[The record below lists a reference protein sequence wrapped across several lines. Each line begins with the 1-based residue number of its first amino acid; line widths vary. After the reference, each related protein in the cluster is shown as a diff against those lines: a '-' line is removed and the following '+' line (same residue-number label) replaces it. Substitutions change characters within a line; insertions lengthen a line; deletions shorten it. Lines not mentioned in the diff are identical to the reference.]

1 MDCSISEFLDA
12 FDSEKFFGRR
22 VYLIIDG
29 IDQLLHLPVCR
40 ESILSALRSIRTS
53 NSTTETKPYAI
64 HGFLGLGAYHV
75 NKLTC
80 LSGPNYPQ
88 FKFAVITRLPQPPL
102 HEVVQMFS
110 KYGAMIYRDMTEYAE
125 DIFGRTGGHL
135 GLVSA
140 FGKTLQTWID
150 SVNSGNQEAI
160 TIGAW
165 LGHICHS
172 KGQARVS
179 HIIVSIMQCLSEEND
194 HITITR
200 QILFCLMTNTEV
212 TRDPSQ
218 QSKLHKDAVDYLE
231 VIGAIVRLNDFV
243 RFSAPLLRT
252 ALFNNFW
259 ERMEKESVLPGL
271 VLPFTRIGDSNTLDM
286 IGCIQQA
293 LALFDRKK
301 SYPLEL
307 NEFNVAPAFHYQLHC
322 MLSHLTSRENW
333 TTASEVRNAAGN
345 STSRKNVY
353 VTNNKQN
360 NKQKY
365 GFEIL
370 SVKYKGTFREN
381 LF

>member
-1 MDCSISEFLDA
+1 M
-12 FDSEKFFGRR
+12 
-22 VYLIIDG
+22 
-29 IDQLLHLPVCR
+29 
-40 ESILSALRSIRTS
+40 
-53 NSTTETKPYAI
+53 
-64 HGFLGLGAYHV
+64 

-88 FKFAVITRLPQPPL
+88 FKFAVIARLPQPPL

-172 KGQARVS
+172 KGQASVS

-200 QILFCLMTNTEV
+200 HILFCLMTNTEV

-231 VIGAIVRLNDFV
+231 VIGAIVRLNDFI

-252 ALFNNFW
+252 ALYNYFW

-293 LALFDRKK
+293 LALFDRGTAFTLRLV
-301 SYPLEL
+301 S
-307 NEFNVAPAFHYQLHC
+307 VDIVRAFHFHLHC
-322 MLSHLTSRENW
+322 IMTRTVSSPKWHTESQVW
-333 TTASEVRNAAGN
+333 NAAG
-345 STSRKNVY
+345 KN
-353 VTNNKQN
+353 
-360 NKQKY
+360 
-365 GFEIL
+365 
-370 SVKYKGTFREN
+370 GTLLN
-381 LF
+381 LINLMLRLHFIIN